1 MQRSVQTRSKNMPVT
16 VNELTTD
23 VMVEPGQQMGSAKP
37 AADQKKDPAAIR
49 AELAMITRLD
59 LRTRAEGFDD

>member
-1 MQRSVQTRSKNMPVT
+1 MPVT

-23 VMVEPGQQMGSAKP
+23 VTVEPGQQMGSTTP
-37 AADQKKDPAAIR
+37 AAQQNKDLATMR
-49 AELAMITRLD
+49 AEFAMIMRLD

>member
-1 MQRSVQTRSKNMPVT
+1 MQRSMQTWSKNMPVT

-23 VMVEPGQQMGSAKP
+23 VLVETGQQMGTATP
-37 AADQKKDPAAIR
+37 AAEEKKDLATMR
-49 AELAMITRLD
+49 TELAMIMRLD